1 MPIPADQLERLQ
13 EGLAEHVERAES
25 LRRHI
30 ADMEAEAEAHEAIV
44 RVGQDER
51 LLEAL
56 GELYDDPE
64 LAKRIS
70 EDPDGYAREKGIE
83 LPPGA
88 EIRVAGDGSRAGA
101 HIQHGPFGFELV
113 WDRRRGFS
121 VSTESRPAPDGEP
134 S

>member
-1 MPIPADQLERLQ
+1 MPIPAEQLERLQ
-13 EGLAEHVERAES
+13 EGLAEHIERAES

-30 ADMEAEAEAHEAIV
+30 ADMEAEAEAHETIV
-44 RVGQDER
+44 RVGRDGT
-51 LLEAL
+51 LIEAL

-64 LAKRIS
+64 LAGRIS
-70 EDPDGYAREKGIE
+70 EDPDGYSREKGIE

-88 EIRVAGDGSRAGA
+88 EIRVAGDGSRVGA

-121 VSTESRPAPDGEP
+121 VTTESAPPPDEEP